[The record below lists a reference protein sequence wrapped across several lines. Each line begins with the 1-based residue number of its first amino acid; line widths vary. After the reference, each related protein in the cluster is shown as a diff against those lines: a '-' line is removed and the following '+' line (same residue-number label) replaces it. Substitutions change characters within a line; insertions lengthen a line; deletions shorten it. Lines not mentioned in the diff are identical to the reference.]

1 MAIIKGSTVSTKT
14 CLRFAKL
21 LSKVPFVWKTHE
33 IHQTKK
39 ETHTVHSELCQRRI
53 DGPMQ
58 YQRDLYRNLE
68 TQLTNAVTSFCPD
81 KC

>member
-53 DGPMQ
+53 DGPM
-58 YQRDLYRNLE
+58 
-68 TQLTNAVTSFCPD
+68 
-81 KC
+81 